1 MTDENLP
8 KKSYQK
14 IVEPAGHLGPLGTL
28 ENDNEL
34 SNDNDDEDLTEEE
47 IMEIKY
53 DNAVHIATKI
63 KLYCEREMI
72 PLFNRLQATNIFV
85 GELIKYD

>member
-14 IVEPAGHLGPLGTL
+14 IVEVVENETDVDEEDEPL
-28 ENDNEL
+28 DDREL
-34 SNDNDDEDLTEEE
+34 TDAE
-47 IMEIKY
+47 IQELKF
-53 DNAVHIATKI
+53 DNAVRIATKI

-72 PLFNRLQATNIFV
+72 PLFNQNQATNIFV
-85 GELIKYD
+85 DELIKFE